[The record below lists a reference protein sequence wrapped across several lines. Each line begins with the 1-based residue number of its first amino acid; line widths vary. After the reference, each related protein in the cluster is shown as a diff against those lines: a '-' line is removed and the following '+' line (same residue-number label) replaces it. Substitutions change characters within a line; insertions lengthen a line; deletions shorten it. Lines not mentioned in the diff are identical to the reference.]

1 MGRRHEHC
9 TIEVPKNTKIGGIR
23 VAQRLRTLC
32 GNQSGREPMPHRN
45 RRARAVAVH
54 RRDRHSQML
63 LAIRYLCGVLLLIN
77 AWLVSQQLI
86 SF

>member
-1 MGRRHEHC
+1 
-9 TIEVPKNTKIGGIR
+9 
-23 VAQRLRTLC
+23 
-32 GNQSGREPMPHRN
+32 MPHRN

-54 RRDRHSQML
+54 HRDRNSQML
-63 LAIRYLCGVLLLIN
+63 LAILYLCGVLLLIN